1 MNSIRTKTT
10 LITVIAMVVAMTIT
24 AFIGINAIRSLG
36 KSSSEQML
44 LLLCE
49 TGEKNLDHYFN
60 GIEQSVALVSSFAE
74 TDLEQTDLSDLDKH
88 MERVSSMFSKI
99 ADRTDGV
106 LTYYYRIDPSVSKDV
121 KGFWFVNEGGAGFK
135 EHEVTAIEEYDT
147 TDTSSLVWFTV
158 PKSTGK
164 PVWLPPYVTEN
175 LDVLVLSYNVPIY
188 KDGQFI
194 GVVGIELDYTTMAN
208 LVDNIR
214 LYENGY
220 AFINDAQGNIIYH
233 PYIDVAYHTEENKP
247 KAPAGLID
255 SKQIVRYDYEGEEKM
270 ACCMELSNGMRL
282 NVSVPVSEINGNW
295 ESLIAKTLVVCI
307 ILLIVFTLITIHF
320 ADSITKPLIDLTKA
334 AEKAGQGDYD
344 VSLEYRSNDEV
355 GVLSKAFE
363 LLIAR
368 IKSDIAE
375 LNGLN
380 NRLKEDNLSLEAAT
394 TKDSLTGV
402 KNRFALRRDYEKY
415 DDTNVHIMM
424 LDIDDFKK
432 VNDRYGHSV
441 GDYLLR
447 KVGDALSEFF
457 GADYSYRYGGD
468 EFMVIFPDV
477 EEEKFKILIQE
488 MEARLNDISLEDK
501 KFPVH
506 FSAGYV
512 YGKTLLQDDLRLMLR
527 QADELLY
534 KAKRAGKDTFLGEEY
549 DRGYAL
555 NIKKRTEEAFRRG

>member
-233 PYIDVAYHTEENKP
+233 PYIDVAYLTEENKP
-247 KAPAGLID
+247 KVPAGLID

-295 ESLIAKTLVVCI
+295 KSLIAKTLVVCI

-344 VSLEYRSNDEV
+344 VSLEYHSNDEV

-468 EFMVIFPDV
+468 EFLVIFPDV

-488 MEARLNDISLEDK
+488 MEARLNDISLEEK

-512 YGKTLLQDDLRLMLR
+512 YGKTLLLDDLRLMLR

-534 KAKRAGKDTFLGEEY
+534 KAKGAGKDTFLGEEY

>member
-233 PYIDVAYHTEENKP
+233 PYIDVAYLTEENKP
-247 KAPAGLID
+247 KVPAGLID

-295 ESLIAKTLVVCI
+295 KSLIAKTLVVCI

-344 VSLEYRSNDEV
+344 VSLEYHSNDEV

-415 DDTNVHIMM
+415 DDTNVHLMM

-468 EFMVIFPDV
+468 EFLVIFPDV

-488 MEARLNDISLEDK
+488 MEARLNDISLEEK

-512 YGKTLLQDDLRLMLR
+512 YGKTLLLDDLRLMLR

-534 KAKRAGKDTFLGEEY
+534 KAKGAGKDTFLGEEY

>member
-10 LITVIAMVVAMTIT
+10 LITVIAMVVAMAIT

-233 PYIDVAYHTEENKP
+233 PYIDVAYLTEENKP
-247 KAPAGLID
+247 KVPAGLID

-344 VSLEYRSNDEV
+344 VSLEYHSSDEV

-447 KVGDALSEFF
+447 KVGEALSECF

-468 EFMVIFPDV
+468 EFLVIFPDV
-477 EEEKFKILIQE
+477 EEEKFKILIRE

-534 KAKRAGKDTFLGEEY
+534 KAKGSGKDTFLGEEY

>member
-10 LITVIAMVVAMTIT
+10 LITVIAMVVAMMIT

-368 IKSDIAE
+368 IKSDIDE

-447 KVGDALSEFF
+447 KVGDAHSSARITVTATAATNSWLFF
-457 GADYSYRYGGD
+457 RMS
-468 EFMVIFPDV
+468 
-477 EEEKFKILIQE
+477 KKK
-488 MEARLNDISLEDK
+488 SLR
-501 KFPVH
+501 F
-506 FSAGYV
+506 
-512 YGKTLLQDDLRLMLR
+512 
-527 QADELLY
+527 
-534 KAKRAGKDTFLGEEY
+534 
-549 DRGYAL
+549 
-555 NIKKRTEEAFRRG
+555 

>member
-233 PYIDVAYHTEENKP
+233 PYIDVAYLTEENKP
-247 KAPAGLID
+247 KVPAGLID

-295 ESLIAKTLVVCI
+295 KSLIAKTLVVCI

>member
-36 KSSSEQML
+36 KASSEQML

-233 PYIDVAYHTEENKP
+233 PYIDVAYLTEENKP
-247 KAPAGLID
+247 KVPAGLID

-295 ESLIAKTLVVCI
+295 KSLIAKTLVVCI

-344 VSLEYRSNDEV
+344 VSLEYHSNDEV

-468 EFMVIFPDV
+468 EFLVIFPDV

-488 MEARLNDISLEDK
+488 MEARLNDISLEEK

-512 YGKTLLQDDLRLMLR
+512 YGKTLLLDDLRLMLR

-534 KAKRAGKDTFLGEEY
+534 KAKGAGKDTFLGEEY

>member
-1 MNSIRTKTT
+1 MKSIRTR
-10 LITVIAMVVAMTIT
+10 ITVIIVIAIILSTGITMALGVWDVVS
-24 AFIGINAIRSLG
+24 IGQTSSKQSL
-36 KSSSEQML
+36 E
-44 LLLCE
+44 LLCE
-49 TGEKNLDHYFN
+49 NGEKNLDYYFESV
-60 GIEQSVALVSSFAE
+60 GQSVEMVASYAE
-74 TDLEQTDLSDLDKH
+74 SDLEQLGEDKIEEH
-88 MERVSSMFSKI
+88 I
-99 ADRTDGV
+99 AHVDTLFGKVARHTSGV
-106 LTYYYRIDPSVSKDV
+106 MTYYYRIDPSVSKDV

-233 PYIDVAYHTEENKP
+233 PYIDVACHTEENKP
-247 KAPAGLID
+247 KVPAGLID

-344 VSLEYRSNDEV
+344 VSLEYHSNDEV

-368 IKSDIAE
+368 IKSDIDE

>member
-1 MNSIRTKTT
+1 
-10 LITVIAMVVAMTIT
+10 
-24 AFIGINAIRSLG
+24 
-36 KSSSEQML
+36 
-44 LLLCE
+44 
-49 TGEKNLDHYFN
+49 
-60 GIEQSVALVSSFAE
+60 
-74 TDLEQTDLSDLDKH
+74 
-88 MERVSSMFSKI
+88 
-99 ADRTDGV
+99 
-106 LTYYYRIDPSVSKDV
+106 
-121 KGFWFVNEGGAGFK
+121 
-135 EHEVTAIEEYDT
+135 
-147 TDTSSLVWFTV
+147 
-158 PKSTGK
+158 
-164 PVWLPPYVTEN
+164 
-175 LDVLVLSYNVPIY
+175 
-188 KDGQFI
+188 
-194 GVVGIELDYTTMAN
+194 MAC
-208 LVDNIR
+208 
-214 LYENGY
+214 
-220 AFINDAQGNIIYH
+220 
-233 PYIDVAYHTEENKP
+233 HTEENKP
-247 KAPAGLID
+247 KVPAGLID

-368 IKSDIAE
+368 IKSDIDE

-394 TKDSLTGV
+394 TRDSLTGV

-501 KFPVH
+501 EFPVH

>member
-233 PYIDVAYHTEENKP
+233 PYIDVAYLTEENKP
-247 KAPAGLID
+247 KVPAGLID

-295 ESLIAKTLVVCI
+295 KSLIAKTLVVCI

-344 VSLEYRSNDEV
+344 VSLEYHSNDEV
-355 GVLSKAFE
+355 GVLSRAFE

-468 EFMVIFPDV
+468 EFLVIFPDV

-488 MEARLNDISLEDK
+488 MEARLNDISLEEK

-534 KAKRAGKDTFLGEEY
+534 KAKGTGKDTFLGEEY

>member
-10 LITVIAMVVAMTIT
+10 LITVIAMVVAMMIT
-24 AFIGINAIRSLG
+24 AFIGTNAIRSLG

-233 PYIDVAYHTEENKP
+233 PYIDVAYLTEENKP
-247 KAPAGLID
+247 KVPAGLID

-394 TKDSLTGV
+394 NSWLFFRMSKKKSL
-402 KNRFALRRDYEKY
+402 RF
-415 DDTNVHIMM
+415 
-424 LDIDDFKK
+424 
-432 VNDRYGHSV
+432 
-441 GDYLLR
+441 
-447 KVGDALSEFF
+447 
-457 GADYSYRYGGD
+457 
-468 EFMVIFPDV
+468 
-477 EEEKFKILIQE
+477 
-488 MEARLNDISLEDK
+488 
-501 KFPVH
+501 
-506 FSAGYV
+506 
-512 YGKTLLQDDLRLMLR
+512 
-527 QADELLY
+527 
-534 KAKRAGKDTFLGEEY
+534 
-549 DRGYAL
+549 
-555 NIKKRTEEAFRRG
+555 

>member
-10 LITVIAMVVAMTIT
+10 LITVIAMVVAMMIT

-74 TDLEQTDLSDLDKH
+74 TDLEQTDLSDIDKH

-247 KAPAGLID
+247 KVPAGLID

-344 VSLEYRSNDEV
+344 VSLEYHSSDEV

-488 MEARLNDISLEDK
+488 MEARLIDISLEDK

>member
-233 PYIDVAYHTEENKP
+233 PYIDVAYYTEENKP

-295 ESLIAKTLVVCI
+295 ESLIAKTLVVCF

-344 VSLEYRSNDEV
+344 VSLEYHSNDEV